1 MSAKVLYLH
10 YIQVCCYM
18 VHCLGFRQTCL
29 HSTDLQFLQVRG
41 APNIILTRKECYY
54 WQSHN
59 LCRKNAT
66 FACHHKK
73 DGKLLETHDSLH
85 CLRRLCYVSPVLDYK
100 IKQGWFS
107 CAENLFLL
115 VYSHKVSLYLQ
126 IWWWNDSVFTEMR
139 KNLVINSLRGPADIT
154 NNPPWTST
162 IQCPQRDGLAYHP
175 LLRLL
180 SSPLTWHML
189 IVKFK

>member
-1 MSAKVLYLH
+1 MSLH
-10 YIQVCCYM
+10 GSLSRV
-18 VHCLGFRQTCL
+18 RQTCL

-59 LCRKNAT
+59 LCRENAT
-66 FACHHKK
+66 FSCHHKK

-85 CLRRLCYVSPVLDYK
+85 YLHRLCYLSPVLK
-100 IKQGWFS
+100 IKQEWFS
-107 CAENLFLL
+107 CAENFFLL

-154 NNPPWTST
+154 NNPSMDKHHPVST
-162 IQCPQRDGLAYHP
+162 KGWNCLA
-175 LLRLL
+175 
-180 SSPLTWHML
+180 SFAM
-189 IVKFK
+189 IVVQSIDMTYAHCEI